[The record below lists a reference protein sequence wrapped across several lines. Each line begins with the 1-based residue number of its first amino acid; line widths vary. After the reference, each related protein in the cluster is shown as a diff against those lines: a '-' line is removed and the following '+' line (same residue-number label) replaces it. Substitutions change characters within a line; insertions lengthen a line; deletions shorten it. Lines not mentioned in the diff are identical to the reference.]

1 MTVESAIWPG
11 LVRLFNH
18 VENYLSRQL
27 YRTHGLGLSEYRALH
42 HLSHAP
48 HGELRMQELAD
59 TLGLN
64 QSSVT
69 RLVGRLE
76 HAGLTTREECPND
89 KRGVFTMLTKLGMQ
103 RYREAHRSYER
114 VLTEAFDD
122 AALKC
127 DTPDLVEALRQI
139 GRKHLDDGGTD
150 GDAAPDG
157 GPVADAAGGAQET
170 AAARVATSS

>member
-18 VENYLSRQL
+18 VENYISREL
-27 YRTHGLGLSEYRALH
+27 HRTHGLGLSEYRALH
-42 HLSHAP
+42 HLRQAP

-76 HAGLTTREECPND
+76 HAGLTTRE
-89 KRGVFTMLTKLGMQ
+89 
-103 RYREAHRSYER
+103 
-114 VLTEAFDD
+114 
-122 AALKC
+122 
-127 DTPDLVEALRQI
+127 
-139 GRKHLDDGGTD
+139 
-150 GDAAPDG
+150 
-157 GPVADAAGGAQET
+157 
-170 AAARVATSS
+170 